1 MLAVERKNRILSI
14 LQEEKKVVVG
24 ELATLFDVSEETIR
38 RDLEKLESEGL
49 VVKAYGGAVL
59 NENLQSDMPLAVRKR
74 TNVIGKQKIAELV
87 ASRITDNMSVM
98 LDCSSTALF
107 IARRIKDRKNLTII
121 TNSLEILIELKDATN
136 LKIFSSGGLLG
147 EDSFALVGNQA
158 DRMISGFHVNASII
172 SCKGFDIDKGFTDSH
187 DMHASTKRV
196 MLENCDTRVLA
207 VDSSKF
213 NHIAFNVVGTL
224 SDIDVIVTDVK
235 PPKEWAERF
244 EKAKVECLYPADA
257 EEATK

>member
-1 MLAVERKNRILSI
+1 MLAVERKNRILEI
-14 LQEEKKVVVG
+14 LQEDKKVVVS
-24 ELATLFDVSEETIR
+24 ELAAKFDVSEETIR
-38 RDLEKLESEGL
+38 RDLEKLETEGL

-74 TNVIGKQKIAELV
+74 TNVVGKQKIAELV

-98 LDCSSTALF
+98 LDSSSTALF
-107 IARRIKDRKNLTII
+107 IARKIKDRKNLTII
-121 TNSLEILIELKDATN
+121 TNSLEILIELKDAKN

-147 EDSFALVGNQA
+147 EDPFALIGTQA
-158 DRMISGFHVNASII
+158 DKTISDFHVNASII

-196 MLENCDTRVLA
+196 MLQNCDVRTLA

-213 NHIAFNVVGTL
+213 NRIAFNLVGTL

-235 PPKEWAERF
+235 PPEEWL
-244 EKAKVECLYPADA
+244 EKFRRNKVECVYPA
-257 EEATK
+257 E